1 MLLSPRRQNIESR
14 TCHRA
19 ACRRK
24 SRSLNGKVLLLLAI
38 FWAVKCL
45 FSHNNLAVS
54 HYYYHLAS
62 SPSSPCPSK
71 GYLTN
76 ILPEIVCIGGRSIL
90 CCSFAT
96 AAPASCI
103 HGCVCLSA
111 RLSLCTLLITLPS
124 TQQWHNWLLSYPL
137 LRFTLSALYGAG
149 LKHVSL
155 DVKSNSAVLSRGV
168 TAFWTTKMRCDVALG
183 NETLVCRRYTR
194 LFTIHSSQPD
204 TPDCSHYTVSSQIHQ
219 TVHNTQY
226 PARYT
231 RLYTIRSIQPD
242 TPDCSQY
249 TAASQ
254 IHQTVHNTQLP
265 ARYTRLFTIHSSQP
279 DTPDCTQY
287 SVSSQIHQNV
297 HNTQQPAR
305 YTKIFTIH
313 SCQPDTPDCSQYT
326 VSSHTHQTVHNT
338 QYPARYTRLF
348 IIHSSQ
354 PDTPDCAQ
362 YTVASPIHQTVH
374 NTQ

>member
-1 MLLSPRRQNIESR
+1 MLLSPRRQNIETR

-168 TAFWTTKMRCDVALG
+168 TAFWTTKMRCAVALG
-183 NETLVCRRYTR
+183 NESLVCRRYTR
-194 LFTIHSSQPD
+194 LFTINGNQ
-204 TPDCSHYTVSSQIHQ
+204 
-219 TVHNTQY
+219 
-226 PARYT
+226 
-231 RLYTIRSIQPD
+231 LD

-254 IHQTVHNTQLP
+254 IN
-265 ARYTRLFTIHSSQP
+265 
-279 DTPDCTQY
+279 
-287 SVSSQIHQNV
+287 QNV
-297 HNTQQPAR
+297 HNTQPSNYISAVYVIYLWWTSAPFYSR
-305 YTKIFTIH
+305 TIIPRAIWYLLKVTALLIVP
-313 SCQPDTPDCSQYT
+313 SD
-326 VSSHTHQTVHNT
+326 HTNYCYCAKWPYGVWAFC
-338 QYPARYTRLF
+338 PV
-348 IIHSSQ
+348 IIHVMV
-354 PDTPDCAQ
+354 
-362 YTVASPIHQTVH
+362 TVPIDHI
-374 NTQ
+374 NAKWPY